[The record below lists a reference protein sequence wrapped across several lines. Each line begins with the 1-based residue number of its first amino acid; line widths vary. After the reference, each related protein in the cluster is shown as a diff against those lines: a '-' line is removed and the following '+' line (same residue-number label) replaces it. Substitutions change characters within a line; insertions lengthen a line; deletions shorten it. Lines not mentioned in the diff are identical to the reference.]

1 MPLTE
6 YVSSVRETRIDW
18 LRTTMTRTVLRR
30 ILSFFALSCTVLLAV
45 LAAQTTARKPASPPG
60 VVPAIPYTTGTWD
73 ADTLGNHRVVLEV
86 AAPADAVRARIP
98 WRRRDTN
105 PEKKNLIVV
114 DAQSGARVANVAR
127 VAITRE
133 AGDLVF
139 QPTSGK
145 GRYFVYYLPN
155 VGSGRSNYPKIVYPE
170 PEQTAQADWLAKH
183 VAPASTPQAAG
194 ARPPVLPTARVVEFQ
209 SIDELNSF
217 FPMEVIA
224 TAAETKALLGRH
236 AASSYLVFPEDRRF
250 PIKMTDDLPERW
262 VKAGANAPFRGKA
275 DRGEFYAFQ
284 VGLFAARKPIDGLDV
299 QFSDFRAAT
308 GGSVISAAA
317 LRCFNV
323 GGKDWTG
330 RAFKKTVSVAQG
342 KVQPL
347 WLAVQVPAQAAAGDY
362 RGDVTIVPAGLPP
375 TRVAI
380 TLAVSNRAVPASG
393 DDEPW
398 RHSRLRWLD
407 STLAF
412 DDEIVAPY
420 TPVQV
425 RDNTVSVLGRSVVVG
440 RDGFPER
447 IESRFAQEMT
457 ALTEKGRDVLAG
469 PVRLVLDGADAS
481 LASTTSGI
489 RFIKRAAGEVAW
501 ESDGTAGPLTTKTR
515 AQMEF
520 DGNIEFEVEVR
531 ATQATSLKD
540 IRLEIPLTK
549 DVARYMMGMGVKGG
563 LRPGS
568 FQWKWDVQNNQ
579 DSAWIGDVNAGL
591 QFTLKDDKYSRPL
604 NTNFYHSK
612 PLVMPASWA
621 NQGRGGCRLSER
633 GDTVLVECFSGA
645 RAMQKDEVQRY
656 DFRLLL
662 TPFHTLDT
670 KAQFTTRFFHAF
682 KPIPE
687 AAATGANTLNIHHA
701 NDINPYINY
710 PFLRPA
716 QMKAYID
723 EGHARGLKVKIYYTV
738 RELSNHAPELFALR
752 SLGDEIL
759 SKGPGGGFSWL
770 QEHLGSDYIA
780 AWFVPELKDAAVIN
794 TGVSRWHNYYVEGLA
809 WLTKNVGID
818 GLYIDDVA
826 FDRTTMKRVRKVLD
840 RGRPGALIDLHSAN
854 QYNVRDGFA
863 SSANLYLE
871 HFPFLNRLWFG
882 EYFDYNSAPDYWL
895 VEISGIPFGL
905 MGEMLQDNGN
915 PWRGMVYGMTG
926 RLPWAGD
933 PRPLWKA
940 WDSFGIADSRMVG
953 FWVDARPVKTDRPDV
968 LATSYVRDG
977 RTMVA
982 VASWAKE
989 RVNVKLAIDWK
1000 ALGLDPAAVTITAP
1014 AIENFQEAK
1023 TFAADEAIPIEPG
1036 KGWLI
1041 ILRRPPVS

>member
-1 MPLTE
+1 
-6 YVSSVRETRIDW
+6 
-18 LRTTMTRTVLRR
+18 MTVPVLRR
-30 ILSFFALSCTVLLAV
+30 VLSFLFVLCALLVAV
-45 LAAQTTARKPASPPG
+45 LAAQTAARKPSIGRETPTA
-60 VVPAIPYTTGTWD
+60 PYTTGKWD
-73 ADTLGNHRVVLEV
+73 ADTLGNHRAVLEV
-86 AAPADAVRARIP
+86 AAPAAAVRVRIP
-98 WRRRDTN
+98 WRRRDTA
-105 PEKKNLIVV
+105 PEKKNLVIV
-114 DAQSGARVANVAR
+114 DAQSGARVLNVLR
-127 VAITRE
+127 VAVTRE
-133 AGDLVF
+133 EGDLVF

-145 GRYFVYYLPN
+145 GRYYVYYLLN
-155 VGSGRSNYPKIVYPE
+155 TGSGRSNYPKVVYPE
-170 PEQTAQADWLAKH
+170 PEQTAKADWLTKY
-183 VAPASTPQAAG
+183 AG
-194 ARPPVLPTARVVEFQ
+194 LSVEGQRGAARPPVLPLARVVEFQ
-209 SIDELNSF
+209 SIDEFNSF

-224 TAAETKALLGRH
+224 TSAEVKALLDRY
-236 AASSYLVFPEDRRF
+236 AAAPYLVFPEDRRF
-250 PIKMTDDLPERW
+250 PIKMADDLPLRW
-262 VKAGANAPFRGKA
+262 IQAGANAPFHGSA
-275 DRGEFYAFQ
+275 GRGEFYAFQ
-284 VGLFAARKPIDGLDV
+284 VGVFAARAPIDRLDA
-299 QFSDFRAAT
+299 QFGDLRTAP
-308 GGSVISAAA
+308 GGALIPAAA
-317 LRCFNV
+317 LRCINL
-323 GGKDWTG
+323 GGRDSAG
-330 RAFKKTVSVAQG
+330 RRFTKTVAVPLG

-347 WLAVQVPAQAAAGDY
+347 WFAVQVPDDAAPGDY
-362 RGDVTIVPAGLPP
+362 QGSLTITPTGLPP
-375 TRVAI
+375 TRVAL
-380 TLAVSNRAVPASG
+380 TLSVSRSAIPASG

-407 STLAF
+407 STLAV
-412 DDEIVAPY
+412 DDEVVAPY
-420 TPVQV
+420 MPVQV
-425 RDNTVSVLGRSVVVG
+425 RDNSVSVLGRSVVVG

-447 IESRFAQEMT
+447 IQSRFTQEMT
-457 ALTEKGRDVLAG
+457 SIGEKGRDVLAG
-469 PVRLVLDGADAS
+469 PVRLVAEGADAPIPPW
-481 LASTTSGI
+481 TTSGI
-489 RFIKRAAGEVAW
+489 RFVQRDAGAVRW
-501 ESDGTAGPLTTKTR
+501 ESDGTAEPLSMKTR
-515 AQMEF
+515 AEMEF

-531 ATQATSLKD
+531 ASRPTSLAD
-540 IRLEIPLTK
+540 IRLEIPLAR
-549 DVARYMMGMGVKGG
+549 DVAKYMMGIGIKGG
-563 LRPGS
+563 TRPAS
-568 FQWKWDVQNNQ
+568 LQWAWNVQNNQ
-579 DSAWIGDVNAGL
+579 DSAWLGDVNAGL

-621 NQGRGGCRLSER
+621 NNGRGGCRMGER
-633 GDTVLVECFSGA
+633 GETFLVQCFSGP
-645 RAMQKDEVQRY
+645 RVMGKGEVQRY

-662 TPFHTLDT
+662 TPFHPLDT
-670 KAQFTTRFFHAF
+670 KSQFSTRYFHAF
-682 KPIPE
+682 KPIAE
-687 AAATGANTLNIHHA
+687 AAATGANTVNVHHA

-770 QEHLGSDYIA
+770 QEHLVSDYIA
-780 AWFVPELKDAAVIN
+780 GWFVPELQDAALIN

-809 WLTKNVGID
+809 WLAKNLGID

-940 WDSFGIADSRMVG
+940 WDAFGIVDSRMIG
-953 FWVDARPVKTDRPDV
+953 FWVDSRPVKTDRPDV

-989 RVNVKLAIDWK
+989 TVDVRLSIDWK
-1000 ALGLDPAAVTITAP
+1000 ALGVDPASAQIEAP
-1014 AIENFQEAK
+1014 AIANFQGAR
-1023 TFAADEAIPIEPG
+1023 TFAADQTIPVEPG

-1041 ILRRPPVS
+1041 VIR

>member
-1 MPLTE
+1 MTSTAFRPVLPVLIVASVVL
-6 YVSSVRETRIDW
+6 VS
-18 LRTTMTRTVLRR
+18 
-30 ILSFFALSCTVLLAV
+30 A
-45 LAAQTTARKPASPPG
+45 LAARTAARQPAAAAAPAP
-60 VVPAIPYTTGTWD
+60 VPYSTGTWD
-73 ADTLGNHRVVLEV
+73 AVTLGNHRVVLEV
-86 AAPADAVRARIP
+86 DGPADAARARIP
-98 WRRRDTN
+98 WRRRDMN
-105 PEKKNLIVV
+105 PEKKNLLVF
-114 DAQSGARVANVAR
+114 DAQSGARVVNVVR
-127 VAITRE
+127 ELITRE
-133 AGDLVF
+133 TGELVF
-139 QPTSGK
+139 QPTSGR

-155 VGSGRSNYPKIVYPE
+155 VGSGRSNYPKVVYPE
-170 PEQTAQADWLAKH
+170 PESTAKPEWLSRHALPADAAA
-183 VAPASTPQAAG
+183 APGQK
-194 ARPPVLPTARVVEFQ
+194 PPTLPMARVVEFQ
-209 SIDELNSF
+209 AIDELNSF

-224 TAAETKALLGRH
+224 TAEETKALLDRH
-236 AASSYLVFPEDRRF
+236 ATAPYLVFPEDRLF
-250 PIKMTDDLPERW
+250 PIKMTEDLPQRW
-262 VKAGANAPFRGKA
+262 IRAGANAPFRGRA
-275 DRGEFYAFQ
+275 DRGEFFAFQ
-284 VGLFAARKPIDGLDV
+284 IGLFAARTAVDALDV
-299 QFSDFRAAT
+299 RFGDLRTA
-308 GGSVISAAA
+308 GGAVIPAAA
-317 LRCFNV
+317 LRCFNT

-330 RAFKKTVSVAQG
+330 RAFKKPVAVPQG
-342 KVQPL
+342 KVQTL
-347 WLAVQVPAQAAAGDY
+347 WLGVQVPKLADPGDY
-362 RGDVTIVPAGLPP
+362 KGEVTIAPDGLPQ
-375 TRVAI
+375 TRVAV
-380 TLAVSNRAVPASG
+380 TLTVSARTIPASG

-407 STLAF
+407 STLAL

-420 TPVQV
+420 TPVEV
-425 RDNTVSVLGRSVVVG
+425 RDNTVSVLGRAVVVG
-440 RDGFPER
+440 RDGLPER
-447 IESRFAQEMT
+447 IQSRFTQE
-457 ALTEKGRDVLAG
+457 LTSIGEKGRDVLNG
-469 PVRLVLDGADAS
+469 PVRLVFDRAGAALPS
-481 LASTTSGI
+481 WTTSGV
-489 RFIKRAAGEVAW
+489 RFVKRAAGAVSW
-501 ESDGTAGPLTTKTR
+501 ESDGSSGPLSVKTR

-520 DGNIEFEVEVR
+520 DGNLEFEVDVR
-531 ATQATSLKD
+531 ASQATSLND
-540 IRLEIPLTK
+540 IRLEIPLAK
-549 DVARYMMGMGVKGG
+549 DVARFMMGMGVKGG
-563 LRPGS
+563 RRPAS
-568 FQWKWDVQNNQ
+568 FEWTWDVQNNQ
-579 DSAWIGDVNAGL
+579 DSAWLGDVNAGVQL
-591 QFTLKDDKYSRPL
+591 TLKDDKYSRPL

-612 PLVMPASWA
+612 PLVMPASWS
-621 NQGRGGCRLSER
+621 NNGRGGCRITEQGETAL
-633 GDTVLVECFSGA
+633 LQCFSGA
-645 RAMQKDEVQRY
+645 REMQKDETQHY

-670 KAQFTTRFFHAF
+670 KAQFTTRYFHAY
-682 KPIPE
+682 KPIAE
-687 AAATGANTLNIHHA
+687 AAETGANTLNIHHA
-701 NDINPYINY
+701 NEINPYINY

-738 RELSNHAPELFALR
+738 RELSNRAPELFALR

-759 SKGPGGGFSWL
+759 SRGPGGGYSWL

-780 AWFVPELKDAAVIN
+780 AWFVPDLKDAAVIN

-840 RGRPGALIDLHSAN
+840 GGRPGALIDLHSAN

-940 WDSFGIADSRMVG
+940 WDEFGIAESRMVG
-953 FWVDARPVKTDRPDV
+953 FWVDSRPVKVDRPDV
-968 LATSYVRDG
+968 LATSYVRNG

-989 RVNVKLAIDWK
+989 RVDVTLSIDWK
-1000 ALGLDPAAVTITAP
+1000 ALGLDPATATMTAA
-1014 AIENFQEAK
+1014 AIEKFQDAA
-1023 TFAADEAIPIEPG
+1023 TFAVDQPIPVEPG

-1041 ILRRPPVS
+1041 VIK